1 MATLIMVRMNIKKQN
16 GWDKPAGNTAVV
28 TLYFRSL
35 FWFLGVK
42 KIPCFSSA
50 SLLVSILFTPVAD
63 KCFLPIPN
71 GRQTNRVPSW

>member
-1 MATLIMVRMNIKKQN
+1 MATLQSFEPLLKKQN

-35 FWFLGVK
+35 FWFLGIK
-42 KIPCFSSA
+42 KIPRFSSA
-50 SLLVSILFTPVAD
+50 SLLVSILFTPAAD

-71 GRQTNRVPSW
+71 GRQTN